1 MKLLRLH
8 IQGFRN
14 IDDLDLDL
22 SKQNGLSILIGN
34 NGCGKSN
41 ILEAIVA
48 IFAGLYSKSK
58 RFTPTFDYDIEYTVQ
73 DQTVKIGKHGDIIL
87 LNDVEVSKKELSK
100 LPLPKNVI
108 ACYSG
113 ETLRLQETYFKPFRK
128 SYVHNI
134 ICNKSE
140 INSLKLLFINKD
152 MWDISLLVLF
162 LHDFNDFTEV
172 KDFCQEVL
180 NIKDVRSINFELAPK
195 YLTKVNTTKQLI
207 DAISPDGAKTV
218 TKSVDDFRKII
229 EELGIASMK
238 ELFMAL
244 YVGLYSHSIVNIN
257 LHVESVTGK
266 LFEANLLS
274 EGEKKLLSVFTML
287 EVLADEN
294 SLMIYDEPDSQI
306 HISRKTEIKKLV
318 ERYDNRQHIITT
330 HSPTLA
336 ATFFDSTEHLNC
348 LTKNT
353 NGFTEKIDKDKFALI
368 AELTGNIWNV
378 SDQNTFLAS
387 SKPIT
392 LLVEGKT
399 DKIHIEE
406 AFKRLKNDYQELD
419 FDVFS
424 MNTCERIKDVM
435 GGLYKSIGS
444 EINWGNRKI
453 IGIMDNDG
461 AGMAAL
467 NTIQKVTQGKYV
479 SHERY
484 GELGESRNF
493 YVFLLPKEDCYKD
506 DFTIENCY
514 SPEKYEQAFTQA
526 VSDKQGHFAGLS
538 IDKIAD
544 DIKNK
549 SKMLLA
555 NSCKSFADN
564 DFKGF
569 KSMFNI
575 VEEIRQL

>member
-1 MKLLRLH
+1 MKLQRLH
-8 IQGFRN
+8 IKGFRN
-14 IDDLDLDL
+14 IEDLDLDL
-22 SKQNGLSILIGN
+22 STQNGLSVLIGN
-34 NGCGKSN
+34 NGSGKSN
-41 ILEAIVA
+41 ILEAVVA

-58 RFTPTFDYDIEYTVQ
+58 RFTPSFDYEVEYTIQ
-73 DQTVKIGKHGDIIL
+73 ETAVKVGKLGEKIIV
-87 LNDVEVSKKELSK
+87 NDTEVSKKELSK
-100 LPLPKNVI
+100 LLLPKNVI

-113 ETLRLQETYFKPFRK
+113 ETLRLQETYFKPFRRH
-128 SYVHNI
+128 YVHDI
-134 ICNKSE
+134 IRNKSE
-140 INSLKLLFINKD
+140 LNSLKLLFINKD

-162 LHDFNDFTEV
+162 LHDMTIYKEI
-172 KDFCQEVL
+172 KEFCQNIL
-180 NIKDVRSINFELAPK
+180 NIRRITTINFELAPK
-195 YLTKVNTTKQLI
+195 HLTKANSAKQLI
-207 DAISPDGAKTV
+207 DAISPHGD
-218 TKSVDDFRKII
+218 KSVSKTLDEMKSVIDS
-229 EELGIASMK
+229 LGMTTMK
-238 ELFMAL
+238 EVFMAM
-244 YVGLYSHSIVNIN
+244 YVGFYSHGIRSIDIE
-257 LHVESVTGK
+257 LESGNGK
-266 LFEANLLS
+266 FFKANLLS

-287 EVLADEN
+287 EVLGDEN

-306 HISRKTEIKKLV
+306 HISRKAEIKKLV

-336 ATFFDSTEHLNC
+336 TTFFDSSEHLNC

-353 NGFTEKIDKDKFALI
+353 NGFAEKIDKDKCKLI
-368 AELTGNIWNV
+368 AELTDNIWNL

-387 SKPIT
+387 NKPIT

-406 AFKRLKNDYQELD
+406 AFRRLKNDYQELD

-435 GGLYKSIGS
+435 IGLFKSIGS

-461 AGMAAL
+461 AGKEAL
-467 NTIQKVTQGKYV
+467 NKMKISHPKKYD
-479 SHERY
+479 
-484 GELGESRNF
+484 ELGTSKNF
-493 YVFLLPKEDCYKD
+493 YVFVLPKKTGYED

-514 SPEKYEQAFTQA
+514 STDKYEQAFTQA
-526 VSDKQGHFAGLS
+526 VSEKQGHFAGLS

-549 SKMLLA
+549 SKILLA
-555 NSCKSFADN
+555 NSCTSFDN
-564 DFKGF
+564 DEFEGF
-569 KSMFNI
+569 KSIFNI

>member
-134 ICNKSE
+134 IRNKSE

-162 LHDFNDFTEV
+162 LHDFKDFIDI

-195 YLTKVNTTKQLI
+195 YLTMVNTTKQLI

-218 TKSVDDFRKII
+218 IKSVDDFRKII
-229 EELGIASMK
+229 EELEITMK

-318 ERYDNRQHIITT
+318 ERYGNRQHIITT

-406 AFKRLKNDYQELD
+406 AFKRLKGDYPELD
-419 FDVFS
+419 FDVFHFGGATNIKQF
-424 MNTCERIKDVM
+424 MIGLKTCEIDFSNRVIIAVFDNDNEGCHCCNQTQVKYK
-435 GGLYKSIGS
+435 GKRNKYGLY
-444 EINWGNRKI
+444 
-453 IGIMDNDG
+453 
-461 AGMAAL
+461 AL
-467 NTIQKVTQGKYV
+467 TLPIKF
-479 SHERY
+479 
-484 GELGESRNF
+484 GE
-493 YVFLLPKEDCYKD
+493 
-506 DFTIENCY
+506 TIENMY
-514 SPEKYEQAFTQA
+514 DQSKYDTAFKTVVARSAFSGVVSEYAESITKQAKIELSNN
-526 VSDKQGHFAGLS
+526 VQG
-538 IDKIAD
+538 
-544 DIKNK
+544 
-549 SKMLLA
+549 
-555 NSCKSFADN
+555 FADK

>member
-162 LHDFNDFTEV
+162 LHDFNVFTEV

-306 HISRKTEIKKLV
+306 HISRKSEIKKLV

-336 ATFFDSTEHLNC
+336 STFFDSSEHLNC

-353 NGFTEKIDKDKFALI
+353 NGFTEKIDKDKCALI
-368 AELTGNIWNV
+368 AELTGNIWNI

-387 SKPIT
+387 NKPIT

-406 AFKRLKNDYQELD
+406 AFKRLKSGYPDLD

-424 MNTCERIKDVM
+424 MNSSEHIREVLI
-435 GGLYKSIGS
+435 GLSCS
-444 EINWGNRKI
+444 EIKWDKKF
-453 IGIMDNDG
+453 IGIFDNDQ
-461 AGMAAL
+461 AG
-467 NTIQKVTQGKYV
+467 QKDISSGFEKENGNEQIKHVKYKDGIA
-479 SHERY
+479 SK
-484 GELGESRNF
+484 NF
-493 YVFLLPKEDCYKD
+493 YAFLLPIANGYDKKD
-506 DFTIENCY
+506 GFTIENCY
-514 SPEKYEQAFTQA
+514 SPDKYEQAVVQA

-538 IDKIAD
+538 IDKIAN

-549 SKMLLA
+549 SKTILA
-555 NSCKSFADN
+555 DRCETFDNN
-564 DFKGF
+564 DFEGF
-569 KSMFNI
+569 KPIFDI
-575 VEEIRQL
+575 IKAIIQL